1 MNVKKFI
8 LNADDFGMTKD
19 YNRAVM
25 YAYNRGFLKSAS
37 LCANGEAFE
46 NAVNEVLP
54 ECPKLGVG
62 VHLNI
67 IEGKA
72 LTKCNLL
79 TNDKNEFNN
88 GYLALILKS
97 KNKDFKNQI
106 EKEFR
111 AQIEKILQHTTPDH
125 IDSHVHTHAIPE
137 IFKITVKLSK
147 EYNIPYIR
155 TQYEE
160 FYNVPELSRH
170 LNIKYP
176 VNILKIILLNFFTA
190 QNKQYLS
197 DKNIKTNDYLLGVGY
212 TGMMDSKTIEYGLS
226 ALPDEDCIAEALIH
240 PCKYSSDIKNQHM
253 KEFLITQDKDL
264 ETKIYGLGFEIT
276 NYKQI

>member
-1 MNVKKFI
+1 MAVKKFI

-25 YAYNRGFLKSAS
+25 YAYSRGFLKSAS
-37 LCANGEAFE
+37 LCANGEAFD

-54 ECPKLGVG
+54 ECPRLGVG

-97 KNKDFKNQI
+97 KNKDFKNQV

-111 AQIEKILQHTTPDH
+111 AQIEKVLQYTKPDH

-137 IFKITVKLSK
+137 IFKITVKLAK

-170 LNIKYP
+170 LNFKYP

-197 DKNIKTNDYLLGVGY
+197 GKNIKTNDYLLGVGY
-212 TGMMDSKTIEYGLS
+212 TGMMDNKTIEYGLS

-253 KEFLITQDKDL
+253 KEFLITQDRDL

>member
-1 MNVKKFI
+1 MAVKKFI

-25 YAYNRGFLKSAS
+25 YAYSRGFLKSAS
-37 LCANGEAFE
+37 LCANGEAFD

-54 ECPKLGVG
+54 ECPRLGVG

-97 KNKDFKNQI
+97 GNKDFKNQV

-111 AQIEKILQHTTPDH
+111 AQIEKVLQYTKPDH

-137 IFKITVKLSK
+137 IFKITVKLTK

-170 LNIKYP
+170 LNFKYP

-197 DKNIKTNDYLLGVGY
+197 GKNIKTNDYLLGVGY
-212 TGMMDSKTIEYGLS
+212 TGMMDNKTIEYGLS

-253 KEFLITQDKDL
+253 KEFLITQDRDL

>member
-1 MNVKKFI
+1 MAVKKFI

-25 YAYNRGFLKSAS
+25 YAYSRGFLKSAS
-37 LCANGEAFE
+37 LCANGEAFD

-54 ECPKLGVG
+54 ECPRLGVG

-97 KNKDFKNQI
+97 GNKDFKNQV

-111 AQIEKILQHTTPDH
+111 AQIEKVLQYTKPDH
-125 IDSHVHTHAIPE
+125 IDSP
-137 IFKITVKLSK
+137 L
-147 EYNIPYIR
+147 P
-155 TQYEE
+155 
-160 FYNVPELSRH
+160 
-170 LNIKYP
+170 
-176 VNILKIILLNFFTA
+176 
-190 QNKQYLS
+190 
-197 DKNIKTNDYLLGVGY
+197 Y
-212 TGMMDSKTIEYGLS
+212 TGNS
-226 ALPDEDCIAEALIH
+226 LP
-240 PCKYSSDIKNQHM
+240 
-253 KEFLITQDKDL
+253 
-264 ETKIYGLGFEIT
+264 
-276 NYKQI
+276 

>member
-1 MNVKKFI
+1 MAVKKFI

-25 YAYNRGFLKSAS
+25 YAYSRGFLKSAS
-37 LCANGEAFE
+37 LCANGEAFD

-54 ECPKLGVG
+54 ECPRLGVG

-97 KNKDFKNQI
+97 GNKDFKNQV

-111 AQIEKILQHTTPDH
+111 AQIEKVLQYTKPDH

-137 IFKITVKLSK
+137 IFKITVKLTK

-170 LNIKYP
+170 LNFKYP

-197 DKNIKTNDYLLGVGY
+197 GKNIKTNDYLLGVGY
-212 TGMMDSKTIEYGLS
+212 TGMMDNKTIEYGLS
-226 ALPDEDCIAEALIH
+226 ALPDEDCIAEILI
-240 PCKYSSDIKNQHM
+240 
-253 KEFLITQDKDL
+253 
-264 ETKIYGLGFEIT
+264 
-276 NYKQI
+276 